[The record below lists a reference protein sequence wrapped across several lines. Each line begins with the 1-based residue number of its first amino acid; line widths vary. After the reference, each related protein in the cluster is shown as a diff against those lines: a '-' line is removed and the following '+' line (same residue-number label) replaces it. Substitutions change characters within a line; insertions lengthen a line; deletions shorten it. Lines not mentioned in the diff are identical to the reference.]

1 MEVLIRP
8 NSKSAT
14 ELVARLITDALKA
27 KPDMVLGLATGET
40 MEQLYHRLIEIHNEE
55 GLDFSKVKT
64 FNLDEYVGLAPENKG
79 SYRHYMNFHFFDKIN
94 IDKKN
99 TFLPNGCASDLDAE
113 CVEYEKK
120 IKEFGGIDL
129 QLLGIGIS
137 GHIGFNEPLSALFS
151 RTRVKALCP
160 ATLKQNS
167 KYFDNVNK
175 IPKRAFTMGIGTILD
190 AKRILMMATG
200 KKKAEILLKALEGP
214 VTAMVSATALQLHP
228 KTVVVLDEESASM
241 LEGKDYY
248 KWIFDNEPE
257 WEIYR

>member
-55 GLDFSKVKT
+55 GLDFSKMKT

>member
-1 MEVLIRP
+1 
-8 NSKSAT
+8 
-14 ELVARLITDALKA
+14 
-27 KPDMVLGLATGET
+27 
-40 MEQLYHRLIEIHNEE
+40 
-55 GLDFSKVKT
+55 
-64 FNLDEYVGLAPENKG
+64 
-79 SYRHYMNFHFFDKIN
+79 MNFHFFDKIN